1 MSVIVPARNEETCL
15 GSCLQSLVA
24 QTGVRFEIIVV
35 DDGSTDRTPEIA
47 ASFPEVRLISAEALH
62 RGWSGKNNALV
73 AGASQ
78 ARGEWFLFTDADTIH
93 LPGSL
98 AASVAEAHQQKA
110 ALFSY
115 SPEQEVHGFCEKAV
129 MPVIFAE
136 LASSFRPSD
145 VNNPASNAA
154 AANGQYI
161 LISREAY
168 EAVGGHAAV
177 GANLLEDVALARAVK
192 ASGRRIFFRY
202 GGDAVRTRMYR
213 SFAQLQEGWTKNLVL
228 LFHSPVRLAILRLTE
243 FVLIIASLVVVVAT
257 GLRGKWYPA
266 GIALIVA
273 MVLYGF
279 FFQRIRRAHFSWDAN
294 LLAVLGLPLFSYLL
308 LRSKMAYEK
317 GTVLWKGRSYESNL
331 NPASIAGSGVPKMRF
346 NKSRKD
352 VHFIEQELED
362 GRPRPSYVAAQ
373 NHATSK

>member
-1 MSVIVPARNEETCL
+1 MTARDSVSEQPTVSVIVPARNEEACL

-24 QTGVRFEIIVV
+24 QTGVGFEIIVV
-35 DDGSTDRTPEIA
+35 DDGSTDRTREIA
-47 ASFPEVRLISAEALH
+47 ASFPEIRVISPEVLR

-73 AGASQ
+73 AGARQ
-78 ARGEWFLFTDADTIH
+78 ARGEWFLFTDADTVH

-98 AASVAEAHQQKA
+98 AASVAEAHHQKA
-110 ALFSY
+110 ALLSY
-115 SPEQEVHGFCEKAV
+115 SPEQEVHGFWEKAV

-145 VNNPASNAA
+145 VSNPASNAA

-168 EAVGGHAAV
+168 EAVGGHAAI
-177 GANLLEDVALARAVK
+177 GADLLEDVALARKVK
-192 ASGRRIFFRY
+192 ASGRRVFFRY
-202 GGDAVRTRMYR
+202 GGDALRTRMYR

-243 FVLIIASLVVVVAT
+243 FVLIIASLAIAVAT
-257 GLRGKWYPA
+257 GLHGKWYPA
-266 GIALIVA
+266 GVALIVA

-279 FFQRIRRAHFSWDAN
+279 FLQRIGRAHFSWDAN
-294 LLAVLGLPLFSYLL
+294 LLAIVGLPLFSYLL

-317 GTVLWKGRSYESNL
+317 GTVSWKGRSYEASL
-331 NPASIAGSGVPKMRF
+331 SPASTART
-346 NKSRKD
+346 
-352 VHFIEQELED
+352 
-362 GRPRPSYVAAQ
+362 AARTMQ
-373 NHATSK
+373 RAQKLRDPVSARNHATSK